1 MSSGGGMEGVGVV
14 KVVVPEVGV
23 GVGGW
28 MKE

>member
-14 KVVVPEVGV
+14 KVVVTEVGV